1 MSEQSSGIVKTK
13 LKTKAAPKAEASV
26 YPAETEISQY
36 SFMRIPA
43 DVMEAL
49 CIKKATLPNG
59 KTGRVKTK
67 VILQSYDAATK
78 TLIIKLA

>member
-1 MSEQSSGIVKTK
+1 MSEEKKSGEGKPKETKTK
-13 LKTKAAPKAEASV
+13 PKAVFPTEA
-26 YPAETEISQY
+26 EISQY

-59 KTGRVKTK
+59 KAGHEKTK
-67 VILQSYDAATK
+67 VTLQSYDAATK
-78 TLIIKLA
+78 LLTIKLAS